1 MMAHIARP
9 VSECRRRRGPRRAPH
24 RRRTPAPGEGGGREG
39 GTGGGRAG
47 EGGGKGEG
55 RREGGGEGGGR
66 AGGGPDG
73 RGEGGHH
80 HHRTPPASITQP
92 QPTTNIMLT
101 SLCAAAN
108 MTGVGGGRE
117 GRAGGRE
124 GRRAGGGRAGR
135 AGGEGGKGGGRDR
148 GGREG
153 RCLCH
158 QKTLLSRLQR
168 RCKLHAR
175 QVRIEC
181 RRQWW
186 RRRRAVGGIA
196 LMVCASLRTV
206 SMPSSGKALRRKTHP
221 RAG

>member
-1 MMAHIARP
+1 M
-9 VSECRRRRGPRRAPH
+9 
-24 RRRTPAPGEGGGREG
+24 GGR
-39 GTGGGRAG
+39 GRAG
-47 EGGGKGEG
+47 GRRA
-55 RREGGGEGGGR
+55 RREGGGRAPPPPNPTSLHHATSTHHQHHAHLLVCGCKHDGCWGRAGGGEGGR
-66 AGGGPDG
+66 AGG
-73 RGEGGHH
+73 E
-80 HHRTPPASITQP
+80 
-92 QPTTNIMLT
+92 
-101 SLCAAAN
+101 
-108 MTGVGGGRE
+108 
-117 GRAGGRE
+117 GGRE
-124 GRRAGGGRAGR
+124 GRRAGGR
-135 AGGEGGKGGGRDR
+135 AGGGGGKGGGRDR